1 MEYTTD
7 MGVMRRLGIAT
18 CCATTLLATLVS
30 IAPAGAA
37 TTIAGKQA
45 EAAALRAEIDQKSMQ
60 VGALA
65 DQYNGARVALETAQ
79 AQVASTQASVNATIA
94 KRKALKAAL
103 ARRAAALYRS
113 SGSRTPLSRVDPNNM
128 AKTGRIAQYGD
139 VTAARDNRLIN
150 EVKRAEA
157 RLAAQRAAADV
168 ARASAAQQADSA
180 GVAYRQASA
189 ADRSLRSRLSQ
200 IDAETKKLIE
210 QQRAEVARVEAARF
224 AASQRQAAALRA
236 ATEAARRNG
245 TPTTTAPRSNNT
257 NGGTGG
263 QTTTTTVSPALT
275 GNPYGPPPAVS
286 PRAAEV
292 VEYARAQLGKPY
304 VFATSGPAT
313 FDCSG
318 LTRSAWGSVGV
329 RMPHYSAAQAV
340 LFPKISFSDLQPG
353 DLVFFYDDLHHVGI
367 YIGGG
372 KMINAPQTGDVVKI
386 SSAWRSNFRWGV
398 RPS

>member
-1 MEYTTD
+1 MEHTTE
-7 MGVMRRLGIAT
+7 MRVMRRLGIAT
-18 CCATTLLATLVS
+18 CCAATLLASLVT
-30 IAPAGAA
+30 ITPAGAA
-37 TTIAGKQA
+37 PTIAGKQA
-45 EAAALRAEIDQKSMQ
+45 EAAALRAEIDHKSMQ

-65 DQYNGARVALETAQ
+65 DKYNGARVALETAQ
-79 AQVASTQASVNATIA
+79 AEVASTKAAVNATIA

-113 SGSRTPLSRVDPNNM
+113 SGSHTPLSKVDANNM
-128 AKTGRIAQYGD
+128 AKTARIAQYGD

-180 GVAYRQASA
+180 GSAYRQASA

-200 IDAETKKLIE
+200 INAETKKLIE
-210 QQRAEVARVEAARF
+210 QQRAEAARVEAARVV
-224 AASQRQAAALRA
+224 ASQRQAAAQRA

-245 TPTTTAPRSNNT
+245 TPTTTSPRSTGT

-263 QTTTTTVSPALT
+263 QTTTTTLSPALT

-286 PRAAEV
+286 PRAGEV

-304 VFATSGPAT
+304 AFATAGSAT

-318 LTRSAWGSVGV
+318 LTKMAWGSVGV
-329 RMPHYSAAQAV
+329 RMPHYSGAQAV
-340 LFPKISFSDLQPG
+340 LFPKISFSNLQPG
-353 DLVFFYDDLHHVGI
+353 DLVLFYDDLHHVGI

-372 KMINAPQTGDVVKI
+372 MMINAPQTGDVVKV
-386 SSAWRSNFRWGV
+386 SSVWRSNFQWGV